1 MFTSKKIAD
10 HLKVSLYQAAKCGIW
25 IHMWFMSNYIGYTCR
40 HLHQRVEEHKHSVIG
55 KHLRHVHGLTPDN
68 LIENFEVL
76 KKCRGKLECLIY
88 EMLWIKSKRPKLN
101 SKTHSIRSKLFTWVN
116 AFMLIYFLTPN
127 IYKYAFSV
135 ISSLFIWQRWH
146 KVLERSCCFAIVN
159 FLAEMFI

>member
-10 HLKVSLYQAAKCGIW
+10 HLRVTGVKPSLIKQQSVLYEFISDSCDT
-25 IHMWFMSNYIGYTCR
+25 NYIGYTCR

-101 SKTHSIRSKLFTWVN
+101 TQVDSIRSKLFT
-116 AFMLIYFLTPN
+116 
-127 IYKYAFSV
+127 
-135 ISSLFIWQRWH
+135 
-146 KVLERSCCFAIVN
+146 
-159 FLAEMFI
+159 